1 MKLALNSETF
11 IKFSIWMSE
20 FVSASVRCS
29 FANFSP
35 FVTTKFTLHFF
46 NCQVWFPYSRYQSL
60 NVVDGL
66 SRPFEFLGLWESLPV
81 VGCLGGSLIGKA
93 INGISKSFI

>member
-1 MKLALNSETF
+1 MKLALNSAIF
-11 IKFSIWMSE
+11 IKFSIWMSD

-35 FVTTKFTLHFF
+35 FVTTKFTPISSIVKSGFHI
-46 NCQVWFPYSRYQSL
+46 VVIGL

-66 SRPFEFLGLWESLPV
+66 SRSFEFLGLWESLPV
-81 VGCLGGSLIGKA
+81 VGCLLGSLIAFHGRLR
-93 INGISKSFI
+93 SFKVFI